1 MGYGI
6 LYPPVLRTCY
16 YACIILRIFNYQSEK
31 IGILSFELTRIN
43 STLGM
48 RTLLLFPMLL
58 LGLGGFAQTVVSG
71 TVSDTNGDPIP
82 GVNVIIEGKAIGTS
96 TDFDGN
102 FVLETSE
109 TPPFRLKFTS
119 VGFTETTVGVTSNNQ
134 TLAITLSEAQT
145 FLEEV
150 VISASR
156 TPERIFESPVSVE
169 RFGLKEIRN
178 TSAASFY
185 EGLQNLKGVDINTNS
200 LTFNSINTRGF
211 ATFANTRFMQLVDG
225 MDNTAP
231 GLNFVLG
238 NLVGMSELEVQSVE
252 ILPGASSA
260 LYGAGAFNGILFM
273 TSKNPFDYQGIS
285 AYFKTGFTAQD
296 AAGNNEYYDF
306 GIRAAHA
313 FSDKVAIK
321 ANFSFLQ
328 GEDWHANSEI
338 DLARPGA
345 TRVDPAYDGLNVYGD
360 EVSVLLNFDAAAGLP
375 SGTVGSAQVSRTG
388 YAEADMLNYNAQSVK
403 TDFSVYYR
411 PFADDFEIIYNG
423 RVGRGNTIYQGANR
437 YAIRD
442 FILQQHKVEIR
453 NDNFF
458 VRGYITSE
466 NSGNSYD
473 TRFAAI
479 NINRRWKSDEDWF
492 GDYART
498 YIGARLGVGT
508 GVQLPEDQAHALARQ
523 VADTGRFVPGT
534 PEFQRAFNE
543 VITDGDFN
551 TGAKFID
558 NTKFRHVDANYNFA
572 HLTSD
577 FADIMIGGSFREY
590 VLNSNGTIFT
600 DIDGPITYNEY
611 GAYLQVQKKFLD
623 ERLKFVGSV
632 RYDKNEF
639 FDGFF
644 SPRASLLA
652 TLGENRNHNIRFSV
666 QKGFRNPTT
675 QDLFI
680 GLNTGRA
687 TLVGS
692 APDNLD
698 RDIRNF
704 DLSQAGQTLTGSPTA
719 TVVGRAA
726 YDNAF
731 SLASVQA
738 GAPQAPSNPNA
749 NSEFDTPLVQ
759 PEEITAF
766 EVGYRA
772 QLGRVAI
779 DLSGYYNQ
787 YDNFISQTTV
797 LVPFYGEVG
806 DNSLSLL
813 ALQNGDFFPYQPYT
827 NALAEI
833 KSYGVTAGFEAKV
846 FGNFDLGA
854 NYTYMEQ
861 DFDQAAFPDFRTNF
875 NSPNHK
881 VKASFGNTELFK
893 NFGFN
898 INYRW
903 SDTYFWQ
910 ATFADGQIDSYSV
923 LDAQVN
929 YSVPSIKSV
938 FKVGGSNILGQE
950 YFSAIG
956 AGAVGSIFYASWTI
970 NP

>member
-1 MGYGI
+1 
-6 LYPPVLRTCY
+6 
-16 YACIILRIFNYQSEK
+16 
-31 IGILSFELTRIN
+31 
-43 STLGM
+43 M
-48 RTLLLFPMLL
+48 RTALLLSMLL
-58 LGLGGFAQTVVSG
+58 IAMGAYAQTTVRG
-71 TVSDTNGDPIP
+71 NVSDDSGNPIP
-82 GVNVIIEGKAIGTS
+82 AANVVVVGT
-96 TDFDGN
+96 TAGTTADFDGN
-102 FVLETSE
+102 FVLQTSA
-109 TPPFRLKFTS
+109 TPPFELRISAIGYSTS
-119 VGFTETTVGVTSNNQ
+119 TVEVTSNNQ
-134 TLAITLSEAQT
+134 TLSITLSEAQT

-150 VISASR
+150 VVSASR

-169 RFGLKEIRN
+169 RFGLKEIQG
-178 TSAASFY
+178 TSAATFY

-200 LTFNSINTRGF
+200 LTFQSINTRGF

-231 GLNFVLG
+231 GVNFVLG
-238 NLVGMSELEVQSVE
+238 NLVGMSELEVQSIE

-273 TSKNPFDYQGIS
+273 TSKSPFDYQGIS
-285 AYFKTGFTAQD
+285 AYFKTGFTQQD
-296 AAGNNEYYDF
+296 AAGSNEYYDF
-306 GIRAAHA
+306 GVRAAHA
-313 FSDKVAIK
+313 FNDKLAIK

-328 GEDWHANSEI
+328 GEDWHANSVE
-338 DLARPGA
+338 DLLRPGA
-345 TRVDPAYDGLNVYGD
+345 TREDPAYDGLNVYGD

-403 TDFSVYYR
+403 TDFSLYYR
-411 PFADDFEIIYNG
+411 PFADDLEIIYNG
-423 RVGRGNTIYQGANR
+423 RIGRGNTIYQGINR

-442 FILQQHKVEIR
+442 FNMQQHKIEIR
-453 NDNFF
+453 NNNFF

-466 NSGNSYD
+466 GSGDSYD

-479 NINRRWKSDEDWF
+479 NVNRRWKSDVQWF
-492 GDYART
+492 TDYAET
-498 YIGARLGVGT
+498 FIGARLGVGT
-508 GVQLPEDQAHALARQ
+508 GIQLPEDQAHALARQ
-523 VADTGRFVPGT
+523 AADTGRFLPGT
-534 PEFQRAFNE
+534 PDFQRAFNE
-543 VITDGDFN
+543 VIADGDLT
-551 TGAKFID
+551 TGSKFID

-590 VLNSNGTIFT
+590 ELNSQGTIFT

-611 GAYLQVQKKFLD
+611 GAYLQLQKKFLD
-623 ERLKFVGSV
+623 DRLKFVGSV

-644 SPRASLLA
+644 SPRASILA
-652 TLGENRNHNIRFSV
+652 TLGEKRNHNIRFSV
-666 QKGFRNPTT
+666 QQGFRNPTT

-680 GLNTGRA
+680 GLNAGRA
-687 TLVGS
+687 ILVGS

-698 RDIRNF
+698 RDIRTF
-704 DLSQAGQTLTGSPTA
+704 DLSQSGQTLTGSPTA

-731 SLASVQA
+731 SLASVSA
-738 GAPQAPSNPNA
+738 GIPQAPINPDP

-772 QLGRVAI
+772 QLGRIAI

-787 YDNFISQTTV
+787 YENFISQTTV
-797 LVPFYGEVG
+797 LVPFYGQVG

-827 NALAEI
+827 NALADIE
-833 KSYGVTAGFEAKV
+833 SYGVTVGVDAKI
-846 FGNFDLGA
+846 FGNFDIGV
-854 NYTYMEQ
+854 NYTFADQ

-875 NSPNHK
+875 NTPNHK

-910 ATFADGQIDSYSV
+910 ASFADGQIPSYTV

-929 YSVPSIKSV
+929 YSIPNLKSIVKL
-938 FKVGGSNILGQE
+938 GGSNILGEE

-956 AGAVGSIFYASWTI
+956 TGAVGSLFYVSWTV